1 VIQVGDEVNATPWA
15 LAVAAELGDQWTA
28 RSGNGQSA
36 HLVGPKGARVHV
48 VMGGYQLAGRV
59 QLSWRLPRELT
70 EHAPNGTVTNR
81 KITVADSTSPRLVA
95 RDITRR
101 LLPGLVELLELV
113 TQRKADSDKADV
125 ERDAFLDEIN
135 SIVGGEKLTYAV
147 DRLRFGSYNALP
159 TGDVRVMHSDVEME
173 LRLTRD
179 QTKVIAWALAKIQ
192 SER

>member
-1 VIQVGDEVNATPWA
+1 MGDEVNATPWA
-15 LAVAAELGDQWTA
+15 LAVAAELGDRWTA
-28 RSGNGQSA
+28 QPGRGNGQSA

-59 QLSWRLPRELT
+59 ELSWRLPPELT
-70 EHAPNGTVTNR
+70 EHAPSGTVTNR

-135 SIVGGEKLTYAV
+135 SILGGEKLTYAV
-147 DRLRFGSYNALP
+147 DRLRFGSYNVLP
-159 TGDVRVMHSDVEME
+159 TGDVRVMPSDVEME